1 MITNSELEYLVKNYI
16 ENNLSPTE
24 EGILIKL
31 LTDSPTEETLE
42 QFDLFYKKFHRTIK
56 LEKEKKD
63 AVWQEIQS
71 HLGTQKNFQWKKL
84 LSYAAIF
91 IGLIL
96 ITGIIFKYNDHKKI
110 AVGRHS
116 HLATEQILL
125 RKNKGTI
132 LILDSLTGKF
142 KPIDRSVFNRYG
154 ITNDSGDILTFKNT
168 NQRIAHQKTLLTL
181 STHPGQVQKIILPDG
196 TKVWINSNSQL
207 CFPTHFNSKIRQV
220 SLTGEAYF
228 EVAHVLSQPFRVQG
242 SHYNTEVLGTH
253 FNVQSY
259 PAALEKITLLEGR
272 VKVSNQKGSVYL
284 SPGQQALGTA
294 DQPTKINVDTLD
306 VLAWKKGY
314 LTFDNVNLQQLTA
327 QIKEWYDV
335 KFVII
340 RTKNQDRFSGT
351 YKRTNSLSDLL
362 KNIEAVSDLKF
373 DIKEGGLYVE
383 NKP

>member
-16 ENNLSPTE
+16 ENNLTPTE

-42 QFDLFYKKFHRTIK
+42 QFDFFYNKFHKTIQ
-56 LEKEKKD
+56 LEEEKKD
-63 AVWQEIQS
+63 AVWQEIHS
-71 HLGTQKNFQWKKL
+71 HLGVQKNFQWRKL
-84 LSYAAIF
+84 LPYAAIL
-91 IGLIL
+91 IGLLL
-96 ITGIIFKYNDHKKI
+96 ITGIIFKYNDHTKI
-110 AVGRHS
+110 AADRHG

-142 KPIDRSVFNRYG
+142 KPIDHSVFDRYG
-154 ITNDSGDILTFKNT
+154 IAKDSSDILTFKNT
-168 NQRIAHQKTLLTL
+168 NQRIAYQNTLLTI
-181 STHPGQVQKIILPDG
+181 STHPGQVQKLILPDG

-207 CFPTHFNSKIRQV
+207 CFPTHFDSKIRQV

-228 EVAHVLSQPFRVQG
+228 EVAHVPAQPFRVKG

-259 PAALEKITLLEGR
+259 PAGLEKITLLEGR
-272 VKVSNQKGSVYL
+272 VKVSNHKGSVYL

-314 LTFDNVNLQQLTA
+314 LTFDNVNLEQLTA
-327 QIKEWYDV
+327 QIKEWYNV
-335 KFVII
+335 KFIII